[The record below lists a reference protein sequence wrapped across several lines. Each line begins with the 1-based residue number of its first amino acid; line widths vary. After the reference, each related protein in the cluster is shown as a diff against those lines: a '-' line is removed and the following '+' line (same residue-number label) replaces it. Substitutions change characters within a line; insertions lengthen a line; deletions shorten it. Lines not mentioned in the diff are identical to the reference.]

1 MVIKKDGTKE
11 PFDINKI
18 FDCINK
24 AADRVGRVFPEEKKE
39 GLEDFLYD
47 YFSDSPIS
55 KDDIKTSDLHLAVI
69 RGLNAVNEL
78 EIADSYREYRDYK
91 ESYAKAW
98 EDIRKSADDIIY
110 LGDRENANFDSS
122 LSSTKGSLIRGA
134 TTKALYKQF
143 YLSKEE
149 KELIKRGDI
158 YIHDLRDMILNNIN
172 CCLFDIGNVLKGGFE
187 MSNVKYSEPKS
198 VLAALQVIG
207 DITLVATAQQF
218 GGFTLPELDKVLLP
232 YCKRTYYKAW
242 QESYSTFT
250 DSTHAEC
257 CEYAWNKLKE
267 ELRQGFQ
274 ALELKL
280 NTVPCSRGDFAFTTI
295 TFGTWDLRL
304 DDLDRDIMKLI
315 GKTILQTRMKGH
327 GGTPV
332 VFPKLVFLYDKYK
345 IEEDAG
351 HKELFEEAIKCSAS
365 CMYPDYLSLTGDP
378 ARNVV
383 AQTYLSYGVITSP
396 MGCRAYLTPWADP
409 ETGKYVT
416 TGRCNIGAVSLNL
429 PVIMEYCKK
438 TYHKEWREY
447 FWAEL
452 YKRLQVIRKFFKK
465 RYDTIRHTKA
475 CTNPLAFTQ
484 GGLYKGN
491 LKPDDEIGDLVNYM
505 TASFGITALNE
516 ATLLWC
522 GKTLKET
529 QSFAKD
535 VLEYINQVIGNFKK
549 VDGYLYAL
557 YGTPAESLCQTQAQQ
572 YAAYCGDEGSPFGE
586 YFTNSFHLHVSE
598 DITPFEKQNYEHEM
612 FHMVN
617 GGHIQYVRID
627 NPENIEAIK
636 AVVERGMDYGFYQG
650 VNFDSAYCNH
660 CGGHS
665 YNVMST
671 CPYCGSHNLTVIS
684 RVCGYL
690 GYSNVNGKTRMND
703 GKMAEIRDRK
713 SM

>member
-1 MVIKKDGTKE
+1 MNYSETIRQNYD
-11 PFDINKI
+11 F
-18 FDCINK
+18 
-24 AADRVGRVFPEEKKE
+24 GRYS
-39 GLEDFLYD
+39 LIL
-47 YFSDSPIS
+47 
-55 KDDIKTSDLHLAVI
+55 
-69 RGLNAVNEL
+69 L
-78 EIADSYREYRDYK
+78 EIVEM
-91 ESYAKAW
+91 AW
-98 EDIRKSADDIIY
+98 
-110 LGDRENANFDSS
+110 
-122 LSSTKGSLIRGA
+122 
-134 TTKALYKQF
+134 
-143 YLSKEE
+143 
-149 KELIKRGDI
+149 
-158 YIHDLRDMILNNIN
+158 
-172 CCLFDIGNVLKGGFE
+172 
-187 MSNVKYSEPKS
+187 
-198 VLAALQVIG
+198 
-207 DITLVATAQQF
+207 
-218 GGFTLPELDKVLLP
+218 
-232 YCKRTYYKAW
+232 
-242 QESYSTFT
+242 
-250 DSTHAEC
+250 
-257 CEYAWNKLKE
+257 
-267 ELRQGFQ
+267 
-274 ALELKL
+274 
-280 NTVPCSRGDFAFTTI
+280 
-295 TFGTWDLRL
+295 
-304 DDLDRDIMKLI
+304 
-315 GKTILQTRMKGH
+315 
-327 GGTPV
+327 
-332 VFPKLVFLYDKYK
+332 
-345 IEEDAG
+345 
-351 HKELFEEAIKCSAS
+351 
-365 CMYPDYLSLTGDP
+365 
-378 ARNVV
+378 
-383 AQTYLSYGVITSP
+383 
-396 MGCRAYLTPWADP
+396 GCRAYLSPWKDP
-409 ETGKYVT
+409 ETDKYVAI
-416 TGRCNIGAVSLNL
+416 GRCNIGAVSLNL

-491 LKPDDEIGDLVNYM
+491 LNPDDEIGDLVNYM

-529 QSFAKD
+529 QSNAKD

-549 VDGYLYAL
+549 VDGYLYAQ

-598 DITPFEKQNYEHEM
+598 DITPFEKQDYEHDM

>member
-69 RGLNAVNEL
+69 KGLNAVNEL

-242 QESYSTFT
+242 QKSYSTFT
-250 DSTHAEC
+250 SATHAEC

-295 TFGTWDLRL
+295 TFGTWDLTL

-332 VFPKLVFLYDKYK
+332 VFPKLVFLYDKNK

-365 CMYPDYLSLTGDP
+365 CMYPDYLSLTGYKEK
-378 ARNVV
+378 NKV
-383 AQTYLSYGVITSP
+383 AQVYLESGKKVITGP
-396 MGCRAYLTPWADP
+396 MGA
-409 ETGKYVT
+409 
-416 TGRCNIGAVSLNL
+416 
-429 PVIMEYCKK
+429 
-438 TYHKEWREY
+438 
-447 FWAEL
+447 
-452 YKRLQVIRKFFKK
+452 
-465 RYDTIRHTKA
+465 
-475 CTNPLAFTQ
+475 
-484 GGLYKGN
+484 
-491 LKPDDEIGDLVNYM
+491 
-505 TASFGITALNE
+505 
-516 ATLLWC
+516 
-522 GKTLKET
+522 
-529 QSFAKD
+529 
-535 VLEYINQVIGNFKK
+535 
-549 VDGYLYAL
+549 
-557 YGTPAESLCQTQAQQ
+557 
-572 YAAYCGDEGSPFGE
+572 
-586 YFTNSFHLHVSE
+586 
-598 DITPFEKQNYEHEM
+598 
-612 FHMVN
+612 
-617 GGHIQYVRID
+617 
-627 NPENIEAIK
+627 
-636 AVVERGMDYGFYQG
+636 
-650 VNFDSAYCNH
+650 
-660 CGGHS
+660 
-665 YNVMST
+665 
-671 CPYCGSHNLTVIS
+671 
-684 RVCGYL
+684 
-690 GYSNVNGKTRMND
+690 
-703 GKMAEIRDRK
+703 
-713 SM
+713 